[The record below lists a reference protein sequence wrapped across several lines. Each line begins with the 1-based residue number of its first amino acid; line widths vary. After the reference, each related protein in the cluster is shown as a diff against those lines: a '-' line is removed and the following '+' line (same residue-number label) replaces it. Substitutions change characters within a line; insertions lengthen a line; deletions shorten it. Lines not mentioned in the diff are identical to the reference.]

1 MTKSPSSRPSAPGP
15 GHFHV
20 RIGRERPCRVLLA
33 WLLTVCAVALLPIA
47 IAADLSPE
55 RAVFAKVLAAQNAGQ
70 HALAARLVT
79 SLEGYPLYPY
89 YRYNDLKRR
98 LHTFPFDEVR
108 NFLDTQE
115 GSYLATRL
123 RGDWLAQLAY
133 ARRWAAFLEF
143 YRPSSDLGLRCHQL
157 TARIHLDLLDEVLTD
172 TRTVWLSGNSL
183 PETCDPA
190 FERLYASPLLDDELV
205 WRRIELA
212 REAGNDKL
220 ATYLGRRLTSPDY
233 KALYTFWL
241 QARERP
247 ADALARRDLPDDS
260 RTRAILLDAVTRLA
274 RSSLESA
281 EAVWAALAARHAF
294 SASEVGA
301 AARALALAA
310 ASSGHARRLDL
321 LDRVPPA
328 GVDAAVER
336 YRIREAVAAG
346 AWPELV
352 RWTAGEPVADEDPLR
367 WRYWRARALE
377 ATGQAAAARQ
387 LLSELARERD
397 YYGFIAAD
405 ALGQAYAFGHRP
417 IAPSKA
423 ESSAV
428 AAIPGLRRT
437 HELYQLDH
445 RVQAQ
450 REWHFELARLDRRQ
464 SEIAAHL
471 AAQWG
476 WTNQAITTLGRIQ
489 SYDDLELR
497 FPLLHTDIVQAEA
510 ARRRLAPTLIL
521 AIIRSESA
529 FVTDARSA
537 AGALGLM
544 QLMPATA
551 RETAKRIGL
560 RLDRIE
566 QLYRPAEN
574 IALGAAYLDQM
585 LERYDGNFVMAA
597 AAYNAG
603 PHRVRQWQKATCIAA
618 DVWIEMIPFTETRR
632 YVRRAL
638 FYTAVYEWRLGR
650 EITRLSSVMPPV
662 PAARSTGVTDC
673 GA

>member
-1 MTKSPSSRPSAPGP
+1 MTKPLSSGP
-15 GHFHV
+15 RTPRFGPLHIPTDCQ
-20 RIGRERPCRVLLA
+20 RLYRTAIA
-33 WLLTVCAVALLPIA
+33 WLLMLGAIALPIA
-47 IAADLSPE
+47 VAADPWSE
-55 RAVFAKVLAAQNAGQ
+55 RADFAKVLAAQNAGQ
-70 HALAARLVT
+70 HALAARLAAA
-79 SLEGYPLYPY
+79 LEGYPLYPY

-98 LHTFPFDEVR
+98 LHAFPFDEVR
-108 NFLDTQE
+108 SFLDTHA

-123 RGDWLAQLAY
+123 REDWLAQLAY

-143 YRPSSDLGLRCHQL
+143 YRPTQDLVLRCHQL
-157 TARIHLDLLDEVLTD
+157 TGRIHLGLLDAVLTD
-172 TRTVWLSGNSL
+172 TRTIWLSGDSL
-183 PETCDPA
+183 PEACDIA

-205 WRRIELA
+205 WQRIELA
-212 REAGNDKL
+212 REASNDRL
-220 ATYLGRRLTSPDY
+220 AAYLGRYLTGPDY
-233 KALYTFWL
+233 RALHTFWL
-241 QARERP
+241 QARDRP
-247 ADALARRDLPDDS
+247 AEALARRDLTDTA
-260 RTRAILLDAVTRLA
+260 RTRAILISAVTRLA
-274 RSSLESA
+274 RSRLESA
-281 EAVWAALAARHAF
+281 ETVWAALTARHAF
-294 SASEVGA
+294 SEREAGA
-301 AARALALAA
+301 AARAIAIAA
-310 ASSGHARRLDL
+310 AASGHARRLEL
-321 LDRVPPA
+321 LDRVPSA
-328 GVDAAVER
+328 GIDGTIER

-367 WRYWRARALE
+367 WRYWRARALA
-377 ATGQAAAARQ
+377 ATGQAAAARD
-387 LLSELARERD
+387 LLSDIARERD

-405 ALGQAYAFGHRP
+405 ALGQDYAFNHRP
-417 IAPSKA
+417 IAPGTA
-423 ESSAV
+423 ESEAV
-428 AAIPGLRRT
+428 AAIPGLRRA
-437 HELYQLDH
+437 HELYRLDR

-450 REWHFELARLDRRQ
+450 REWQFELARMDQRQ
-464 SEIAAHL
+464 SEVAAYL

-476 WTNQAITTLGRIQ
+476 WINQTITTLGRIR

-497 FPLLHTDIVQAEA
+497 FPVLHADIVQAEA
-510 ARRRLAPTLIL
+510 ARRNLPPAHVF

-529 FVTDARSA
+529 FVTDARSPV
-537 AGALGLM
+537 GALGLM

-566 QLYRPAEN
+566 QLYRPADN
-574 IALGAAYLDQM
+574 VALGASYLEQM
-585 LERYDGNFVMAA
+585 IARFGGNFVMAA

-603 PHRVRQWQKATCIAA
+603 PHRVRQWQSATCIAA

-662 PAARSTGVTDC
+662 PAARSTGVTNC